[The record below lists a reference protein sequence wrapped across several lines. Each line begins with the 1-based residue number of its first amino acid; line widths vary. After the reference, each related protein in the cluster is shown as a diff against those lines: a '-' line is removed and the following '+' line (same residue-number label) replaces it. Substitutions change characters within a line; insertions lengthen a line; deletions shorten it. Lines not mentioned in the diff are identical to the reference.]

1 MMEMNGNDGLALARD
16 IIVNTGKNLFLTGK
30 AGTGK
35 TTFLKKLKESAPKRM
50 IVLAPTGIAAVN
62 AGGMTIH
69 SFFQLPLA
77 PYLPET
83 AFSSGGAKYSF
94 RFGKNKIRIIRSI
107 DLLVIDEI
115 SMVRADLLDAVD
127 NVLRRYRDR
136 GRPFGGVQLLMI
148 GDLQQLAPVVKDDEW
163 RLLGKYYD
171 TPYFFS
177 SQALRKTDY
186 CTVELEKVYRQSD
199 LEFLSILNRIREN
212 RCGSDILSALNSRYI
227 PGFSPSAD
235 EGYVRL
241 VTHNRQAR
249 DINMRELQKLPG
261 IPYVFQAE
269 IQGQFPE
276 YAWPVEGSLVLK
288 EGAQVMF
295 VKNDSSGEH
304 RYYNGML
311 GVVESL
317 SRDGIEVRSRDDG
330 ETIALGREEW
340 TNARYVLDEETKEIR
355 EEIDGVFRQYPV
367 KLAWAITVHKSQ
379 GLTFDRAI
387 VDVSGSFA
395 HGQAYVALSR
405 CRTLEGLVL
414 GAPLSASSV
423 ITDRS
428 VEEFTREAVG
438 TAPDAAALQA
448 MKKAYF
454 LDLLSG
460 LFGFRQIASLMRR
473 YLHIAGEYFSRL
485 YPVQLG
491 EYRDAERDFHENV
504 ESVAEK
510 FSRQYVSLAND
521 SADYASDAVLHR
533 RIVSGASYF
542 REKLEAARD
551 VFSDALTEADNTEV
565 SRRLRDAVSELQ
577 AAIDLKAALLGFVVT
592 DGFEVSSYLRK
603 KAVLTISDD
612 ASGKSGKRKS
622 GRKTADGNS
631 GQKAAGKSGQKTD
644 TKSSVRKKKSEVPAD
659 VRHPDL
665 YRRLVEWRN
674 ATAAELGLPVYMV
687 IQQKAILGISDS
699 LPDDRA
705 SLASVPYFGK
715 AGIEKYGDII
725 LRMVREYREEKGL
738 SIFRTTLSSDF

>member
-1 MMEMNGNDGLALARD
+1 
-16 IIVNTGKNLFLTGK
+16 
-30 AGTGK
+30 
-35 TTFLKKLKESAPKRM
+35 
-50 IVLAPTGIAAVN
+50 
-62 AGGMTIH
+62 
-69 SFFQLPLA
+69 
-77 PYLPET
+77 
-83 AFSSGGAKYSF
+83 
-94 RFGKNKIRIIRSI
+94 
-107 DLLVIDEI
+107 
-115 SMVRADLLDAVD
+115 
-127 NVLRRYRDR
+127 
-136 GRPFGGVQLLMI
+136 
-148 GDLQQLAPVVKDDEW
+148 
-163 RLLGKYYD
+163 
-171 TPYFFS
+171 
-177 SQALRKTDY
+177 
-186 CTVELEKVYRQSD
+186 
-199 LEFLSILNRIREN
+199 
-212 RCGSDILSALNSRYI
+212 
-227 PGFSPSAD
+227 
-235 EGYVRL
+235 
-241 VTHNRQAR
+241 
-249 DINMRELQKLPG
+249 
-261 IPYVFQAE
+261 
-269 IQGQFPE
+269 
-276 YAWPVEGSLVLK
+276 
-288 EGAQVMF
+288 MF

-340 TNARYVLDEETKEIR
+340 TNARYVLDEQTKEIR
-355 EEIDGVFRQYPV
+355 EEIDGVFCQYPV

-438 TAPDAAALQA
+438 TAPDAAALQS
-448 MKKAYF
+448 MKKTYF

-510 FSRQYVSLAND
+510 FSRQYARLVND

-542 REKLEAARD
+542 REKLEVAGD
-551 VFSDALTEADNTEV
+551 VFSDALTEADNAEV

-577 AAIDLKAALLGFVVT
+577 AAIDLKTALLGFVVT

-622 GRKTADGNS
+622 GRKTADG
-631 GQKAAGKSGQKTD
+631 KSGQKTD
-644 TKSSVRKKKSEVPAD
+644 RKSSVRKKKSEVPAD

-725 LRMVREYREEKGL
+725 LKMVREYREEKGL
-738 SIFRTTLSSDF
+738 SIFRTSLSSDF